1 MAAHYLMSRW
11 AMRRPDLAVPRF
23 ARYDSFVRF
32 EAIQRWRRARHGL
45 LTLLSL
51 LAMLA
56 PLWLGP
62 MLAPIEQAIAESHHV
77 CACGM
82 AVGTCGCPDC
92 DDLLR
97 QAREGA
103 PPICPMLKGECGQ
116 GTPLVGA
123 ASLPPVLPAPLAADL
138 PALQI
143 VALLAADP
151 RPRLFSRM
159 PPPPPRPPPIVG

>member
-1 MAAHYLMSRW
+1 MRAHYLMSPW
-11 AMRRPDLAVPRF
+11 ATRRPHLAGPSS
-23 ARYDSFVRF
+23 ARYDSLVRF
-32 EAIQRWRRARHGL
+32 EAIQRWQRARHGL
-45 LTLLSL
+45 LTLLGL

-62 MLAPIEQAIAESHHV
+62 MLVPIEQAIADSHHV

-82 AVGTCGCPDC
+82 AVGTCGCPEC

-103 PPICPMLKGECGQ
+103 PPVCPMLKGECGR

-123 ASLPPVLPAPLAADL
+123 ASLPPVLPPGLALDLEVPRAVTLLEAAPVL
-138 PALQI
+138 P
-143 VALLAADP
+143 
-151 RPRLFSRM
+151 LFSRA
-159 PPPPPRPPPIVG
+159 PPPPPTPPPVV